1 MLLTG
6 FAVIT
11 EVRNDPG
18 LDQYAVGFVQQHA
31 EVGHNIAVKLLE
43 QDQALTDLDLKGL
56 YCLQRCSGAMGLT
69 GDSSVASGY
78 T

>member
-56 YCLQRCSGAMGLT
+56 YCLCERTAKVFRCHRI
-69 GDSSVASGY
+69 DR
-78 T
+78 